1 MHSYRTIEE
10 IDDSV
15 ETLYEIQKS
24 KFITHLR
31 HVDTEEEARG
41 WQQLYKSQK
50 AAVLGRLC
58 Y

>member
-1 MHSYRTIEE
+1 MEKKGRFDKNFYGNSTGFVVFLAYYMKR
-10 IDDSV
+10 
-15 ETLYEIQKS
+15 
-24 KFITHLR
+24 
-31 HVDTEEEARG
+31 RG